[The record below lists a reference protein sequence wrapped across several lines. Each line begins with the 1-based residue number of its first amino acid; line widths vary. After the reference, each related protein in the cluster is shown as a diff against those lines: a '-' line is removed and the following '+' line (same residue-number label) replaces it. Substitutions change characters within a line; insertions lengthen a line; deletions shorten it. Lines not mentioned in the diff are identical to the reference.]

1 MIKGI
6 HHFAIIASSEESIQL
21 YTKLGFRETYRKER
35 KYDTVVLFDGYGMQI
50 EMFIDSSH
58 ARDKF

>member
-1 MIKGI
+1 MIKAI
-6 HHFAIIASSEESIQL
+6 HRFAIIASSEESIRF

-35 KYDTVVLFDGYGMQI
+35 KYDTIVLLNGYGMQI